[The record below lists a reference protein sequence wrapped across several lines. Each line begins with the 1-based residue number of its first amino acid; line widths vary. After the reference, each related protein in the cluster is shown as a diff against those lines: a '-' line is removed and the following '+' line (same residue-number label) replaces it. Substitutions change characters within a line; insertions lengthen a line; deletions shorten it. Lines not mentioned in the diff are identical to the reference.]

1 MWAEAE
7 EIGLFISKRNKKERD
22 VVTSVRLWPNIV
34 AETFKGLTKVLIR
47 VLYNKFST
55 KGEFY
60 ENWLGESY
68 LAE

>member
-7 EIGLFISKRNKKERD
+7 EIGLFISKRSEKERD
-22 VVTSVRLWPNIV
+22 VVTSVRLWLNIV

-47 VLYNKFST
+47 VLYNTFST
-55 KGEFY
+55 KGEFH
-60 ENWLGESY
+60 ENCLGESY